1 MKARQIRVRR
11 PVGSRLQRWT
21 DARTANALRSPTKWP
36 ITVAPKGDKNH
47 AKWASAKV
55 ASPFGSGRSGW
66 GHAAQRMKPEELSSY
81 RSYPTVLSAS
91 HFGYNQKFHIYD
103 YTNVIFVIS
112 INMINAK
119 LLELIGGKAPVAGG
133 ARPEAVAWIRVLAQ
147 DFVGFG
153 FGSMRCATGCVG
165 RERSGVGWRAPVGAW
180 RSSWVSCGQARVAL
194 DSLCGQAVDGLGEDR
209 RLFGPAPKR
218 PPRARFR

>member
-112 INMINAK
+112 INMINAR

-165 RERSGVGWRAPVGAW
+165 RERSGVGWRAPVGRRGRAGSHAAK
-180 RSSWVSCGQARVAL
+180 RGSPLSLFVA
-194 DSLCGQAVDGLGEDR
+194 
-209 RLFGPAPKR
+209 GP
-218 PPRARFR
+218 